1 MEDTKNLEL
10 GEIEGDELSDSL
22 SELEESD
29 EKIIEDYLDYLAE
42 VRDSQYPLWMRDL
55 YI

>member
-1 MEDTKNLEL
+1 MEEDNIFKL

-22 SELEESD
+22 LEEERD
-29 EKIIEDYLDYLAE
+29 EEIIERYLEYLAE
-42 VRDSQYPLWMRDL
+42 IRDSQYPLWMRDI

>member
-10 GEIEGDELSDSL
+10 GEVKGDELSDSL
-22 SELEESD
+22 SDLEESD
-29 EKIIEDYLDYLAE
+29 EQVIENYLEYLRE